1 MNSGCVLFVEGEN
14 DKSFVEIFLKRMG
27 LSNFQVEVM
36 GGGVSKLRQA
46 QIRIQ
51 RVRNRGMR
59 VAVILDANSDVTDR
73 RSEFESKNRE
83 LDLRVERLFLFPDDE
98 NPGDLESLLEEIA
111 ASRHKAIH
119 DCFSTY
125 IDCLKALPEN
135 YRLPD
140 SKARIFAYCEALGNG
155 PKEADRDY
163 GETDH
168 WDMDAPA
175 LRPLKNF
182 LWECAQAD
190 PIGGTG

>member
-1 MNSGCVLFVEGEN
+1 MTTACVIFVEGDN
-14 DKSFVEIFLKRMG
+14 DRSFVKRLLNHLQ
-27 LSNFQVEVM
+27 LSNFEVEII
-36 GGGVSKLRQA
+36 GGGVSKLHKA
-46 QIRIQ
+46 QPTISRRHAEGKRIS
-51 RVRNRGMR
+51 
-59 VAVILDANSDVTDR
+59 VILDADADANRTR
-73 RSEFESKNRE
+73 EEFESKNRE
-83 LDLRVERLFLFPDDE
+83 LDLQVDRLFLFPDDE
-98 NPGDLESLLEEIA
+98 SPGDLESLLEEIA
-111 ASRHKAIH
+111 VSRHRAIH

-125 IDCLKALPEN
+125 VDCLKARPEN

-182 LWECAQAD
+182 LRECAQAD